1 MKNFWQIAIVAILM
15 LTACSFGTK
24 AAENKDGEKEKVEGD
39 TGYAHAY
46 GLYGNVKEVRI
57 SICKMT
63 DLADGEEPWVESDKL
78 DIAFDRQGRITIDE
92 AGNTYKYDKA
102 GNVSMML
109 HGDTPVNE
117 IKLDSKGRVVKYLK
131 RDGLNDRE
139 FEDYTFTYDAQGR
152 LLTSEANFWEAL
164 DYDSLVYEG
173 NKVYPVKIITN
184 GAAEADNYENT
195 TEYDYRG
202 FDDHGN
208 WTERYATTDGYE
220 MIADDE
226 STREKTHYEQLER
239 RKIIYYSDDEIN
251 INNNSKKD
259 KNKKK

>member
-1 MKNFWQIAIVAILM
+1 MKNFWQMAIVAMLM

-24 AAENKDGEKEKVEGD
+24 AAENKDDEKEKVED
-39 TGYAHAY
+39 NAGYAHAY

-78 DIAFDRQGRITIDE
+78 EMAFDRQGRITIDSK
-92 AGNTYKYDKA
+92 GNTYKYDEA

-109 HGDTPVNE
+109 HGDSPVNE

-173 NKVYPVKIITN
+173 NKVYPAKIITN
-184 GAAEADNYENT
+184 GAAEAYNYEST

-208 WTERYATTDGYE
+208 WTECYATTNGYQ
-220 MIADDE
+220 MIADNE

>member
-1 MKNFWQIAIVAILM
+1 VNEKSFFNTESKPAYEKDVYVAVRDEYDDNKRVIKETYYDEKDKM
-15 LTACSFGTK
+15 TACSKGFAMITK
-24 AAENKDGEKEKVEGD
+24 E
-39 TGYAHAY
+39 Y
-46 GLYGNVKEVRI
+46 
-57 SICKMT
+57 
-63 DLADGEEPWVESDKL
+63 
-78 DIAFDRQGRITIDE
+78 DE
-92 AGNTYKYDKA
+92 A

-117 IKLDSKGRVVKYLK
+117 IKLDSKGRVVRYLK

-173 NKVYPVKIITN
+173 NKVYPAKIITN
-184 GAAEADNYENT
+184 GAAEADNYEST

-202 FDDHGN
+202 FDNHGN
-208 WTERYATTDGYE
+208 WTECYATTNGYE

>member
-1 MKNFWQIAIVAILM
+1 MKNLLQMTIVSMLM
-15 LTACSFGTK
+15 LTACSFGSK
-24 AAENKDGEKEKVEGD
+24 AAENKDSENKVED
-39 TGYAHAY
+39 NTGYARAY

-63 DLADGEEPWVESDKL
+63 DLADGEEPWVESNKL
-78 DIAFDRQGRITIDE
+78 ELAFDRQGRITIDE
-92 AGNTYKYDKA
+92 AGNTYKYDEA
-102 GNVSMML
+102 GNASMML

-117 IKLDSKGRVVKYLK
+117 IKLDSKGRIVRYLK

-152 LLTSEANFWEAL
+152 LLTSEASFWEAL

-173 NKVYPVKIITN
+173 NKIYPVKCITN

-195 TEYDYRG
+195 TEYDYRK

-208 WTERYATTDGYE
+208 WTERYATTNGYE

-226 STREKTHYEQLER
+226 STREDTHYERLER
-239 RKIIYYSDDEIN
+239 RVITYYTDEEMSN
-251 INNNSKKD
+251 EKKSKNT

>member
-1 MKNFWQIAIVAILM
+1 MKNFWQIAIVAVLM

-24 AAENKDGEKEKVEGD
+24 AAENKDGEKEKVED
-39 TGYAHAY
+39 NAGYAHAY

-78 DIAFDRQGRITIDE
+78 EMAFDRQGRITIDSK
-92 AGNTYKYDKA
+92 GNTYKYDEA

-173 NKVYPVKIITN
+173 NKVYPAKIITN

-208 WTERYATTDGYE
+208 WTECYATTNGYE

-259 KNKKK
+259 KNKKR

>member
-1 MKNFWQIAIVAILM
+1 
-15 LTACSFGTK
+15 
-24 AAENKDGEKEKVEGD
+24 
-39 TGYAHAY
+39 
-46 GLYGNVKEVRI
+46 
-57 SICKMT
+57 
-63 DLADGEEPWVESDKL
+63 
-78 DIAFDRQGRITIDE
+78 
-92 AGNTYKYDKA
+92 
-102 GNVSMML
+102 ML

-173 NKVYPVKIITN
+173 KKVYPVKIITN

-195 TEYDYRG
+195 TEYDYRE
-202 FDDHGN
+202 FDNHGN

>member
-1 MKNFWQIAIVAILM
+1 MKKFWQIAIVAMLM

-24 AAENKDGEKEKVEGD
+24 AAENKDDEKEKVENN

-78 DIAFDRQGRITIDE
+78 EMAFDRQGRITIDSK
-92 AGNTYKYDKA
+92 GNTYKYDEA

-173 NKVYPVKIITN
+173 NKVYPAKIITN
-184 GAAEADNYENT
+184 GAAEADNYEST

-208 WTERYATTDGYE
+208 WTECYATTNGYE

>member
-1 MKNFWQIAIVAILM
+1 MKKFWQIAIVAVLM

-46 GLYGNVKEVRI
+46 GLYGNVKAVRI

-78 DIAFDRQGRITIDE
+78 EMAFDRQGRITIDSK
-92 AGNTYKYDKA
+92 GNTYKYDEA

-109 HGDTPVNE
+109 RGDTPVNE
-117 IKLDSKGRVVKYLK
+117 IKLDSKGRVVRYLK

-195 TEYDYRG
+195 TKYDYRE

>member
-1 MKNFWQIAIVAILM
+1 MKNFWQIAIVAMLM

-78 DIAFDRQGRITIDE
+78 EMAFDRQGRITIDSK
-92 AGNTYKYDKA
+92 GNTYKYDEA

-117 IKLDSKGRVVKYLK
+117 IKLDSKGRIVRYLK

-139 FEDYTFTYDAQGR
+139 FEDYTFTYDSQGR

-173 NKVYPVKIITN
+173 NKVYPAKIITN
-184 GAAEADNYENT
+184 GAAEADNYEST

-208 WTERYATTDGYE
+208 WTECYATTNGYE

>member
-1 MKNFWQIAIVAILM
+1 MKNFWQMAIVAILM

-24 AAENKDGEKEKVEGD
+24 AAENKDDEKEKVED
-39 TGYAHAY
+39 NAGYAHAY

-78 DIAFDRQGRITIDE
+78 EMAFDRQGRITIDSK
-92 AGNTYKYDKA
+92 GNTYKYDEA

-109 HGDTPVNE
+109 RGDTPVNE
-117 IKLDSKGRVVKYLK
+117 IKLDSKGRIVRDSK

-173 NKVYPVKIITN
+173 NKVYPAKIITN

-208 WTERYATTDGYE
+208 WTECYATTNGYE